1 MACFLM
7 KQAKLQSEL
16 ANCIACL
23 IMELAKQAA
32 GLTQSEFVKRIIMA
46 YWIMKL
52 AKQKRTRKL
61 YGIRHNKSS
70 HQQ

>member
-16 ANCIACL
+16 ANCMACL

-46 YWIMKL
+46 Y
-52 AKQKRTRKL
+52 
-61 YGIRHNKSS
+61 
-70 HQQ
+70 